1 MMLPFG
7 EFVIAALMVVVVVG
21 GMRLFYGSWPW
32 EARKTW
38 YCTRQAVEY
47 VEALRGEKRRD
58 PAPPALPLVG
68 DAVDTSSD
76 SFDRGLMV
84 YDNSPPEMM
93 PPAQP
98 PAVAEELAASPQKS
112 TERLPIV
119 RRGLQKSGRRKQS
132 KQVAENA
139 VLTTGDLTD
148 ALVTTGDSDS
158 GDRATQP
165 KQVAETAVLAI
176 GDSDS
181 ANQAGR

>member
-1 MMLPFG
+1 MMLPFD
-7 EFVIAALMVVVVVG
+7 EFAIAALVVVVVVG

-38 YCTRQAVEY
+38 YCTRQSVAY

-58 PAPPALPLVG
+58 PAPSALPLVG

-112 TERLPIV
+112 TEKLPIV

-139 VLTTGDLTD
+139 VLTTGDST

-158 GDRATQP
+158 GDQATQP
-165 KQVAETAVLAI
+165 KQVAETAVLTT

-181 ANQAGR
+181 ADQAAR

>member
-1 MMLPFG
+1 MMLPFD
-7 EFVIAALMVVVVVG
+7 EFVIAALMAVVVVG
-21 GMRLFYGSWPW
+21 GTRLFYGSWPW

-47 VEALRGEKRRD
+47 VEALRGGKKRRD

-93 PPAQP
+93 PPAQL
-98 PAVAEELAASPQKS
+98 PAVAEELAASAQKS
-112 TERLPIV
+112 TEKLPIV

-139 VLTTGDLTD
+139 VLTTGDST

-165 KQVAETAVLAI
+165 KQVAENAVLAT

-181 ANQAGR
+181 ADQAAR